1 MVRSLLKESSVV
13 NNTVNDNNMNHK
25 SIIAKKT
32 KKTMTENNL
41 KAQIIEIDNQ
51 LVRAVNNSH
60 PNWVIE
66 EEEEKEEKKIS
77 QAENQKL
84 QMS

>member
-1 MVRSLLKESSVV
+1 
-13 NNTVNDNNMNHK
+13 MNHK